1 MGLGVDGSS
10 TSLASDRE
18 TPFAS
23 PIHPGLLA
31 MEPLQRLLE
40 LATSEQML
48 SPINNRAAKL
58 RVSLY
63 ADDASI
69 FLNPVK
75 EEVHVSQI
83 LDIFGNVL
91 G

>member
-1 MGLGVDGSS
+1 
-10 TSLASDRE
+10 
-18 TPFAS
+18 
-23 PIHPGLLA
+23 
-31 MEPLQRLLE
+31 
-40 LATSEQML
+40 ML